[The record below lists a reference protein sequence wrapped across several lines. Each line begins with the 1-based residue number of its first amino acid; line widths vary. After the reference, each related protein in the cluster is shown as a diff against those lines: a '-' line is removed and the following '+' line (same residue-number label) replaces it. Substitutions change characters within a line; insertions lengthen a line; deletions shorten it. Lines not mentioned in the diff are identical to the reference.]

1 MEFDKSRVYTAL
13 SADEL
18 EVGDVVFAADTI
30 ADLKGLSF
38 HLVEVLISIRP
49 EYYRDRFVSQEST
62 RSLAYLIAKHDDPY
76 KEFKKAQAEGKEIWH
91 LMENYKYIQWVS
103 NKTHGDWKFNSP
115 VESYSLTEPEDI
127 NPKVRLE
134 EKEITWKDFKLLDK
148 VRYENVEQTV
158 TIIDPE
164 NSTNLHVCLS
174 ESLWIDDSELKYI
187 EKLEG

>member
-1 MEFDKSRVYTAL
+1 MEYDKSRVYTAL
-13 SADEL
+13 NADEL

-30 ADLKGLSF
+30 ADLKELSF

-91 LMENYKYIQWVS
+91 FMENYKYTQWVS

-134 EKEITWKDFKLLDK
+134 E
-148 VRYENVEQTV
+148 TV
-158 TIIDPE
+158 TIIDPK